1 MDGTPMMMIMM
12 QLRDIPISPPGVQG
26 AMLLGMVVGLTLMS
40 IYPKGR
46 PNEVF
51 TWMTALL
58 SIGSLATLAISKQVV
73 F

>member
-1 MDGTPMMMIMM
+1 MITSIVT
-12 QLRDIPISPPGVQG
+12 QLGDLSASPHGIQG
-26 AMLLGMVVGLTLMS
+26 AMLLGMVSGLTLMS

-46 PNEVF
+46 SNEVF

-58 SIGSLATLAISKQVV
+58 SISSLATLVISKQAI